1 MGNEG
6 LAKVATKP
14 LCEALEDDLRIRN
27 RLSTAHLGATLL
39 EVVSSLQQLTLYI
52 ETLDRIAKNYI
63 IGNFGIENKEMK
75 YTVTVGSS
83 RMIAGYVVKAHIM
96 DLRRIVELNL
106 LFLKVKEVE
115 EASLCRDLDRVRDEL
130 KNSISE
136 NINLLKENVM
146 EVHYTLV
153 EFVQKLVVH
162 YEEQLFSN
170 SPS

>member
-1 MGNEG
+1 
-6 LAKVATKP
+6 
-14 LCEALEDDLRIRN
+14 
-27 RLSTAHLGATLL
+27 
-39 EVVSSLQQLTLYI
+39 
-52 ETLDRIAKNYI
+52 
-63 IGNFGIENKEMK
+63 MK
-75 YTVTVGSS
+75 YTVTVGSNK
-83 RMIAGYVVKAHIM
+83 MITGYVVKAHIM
-96 DLRRIVELNL
+96 DLRKIVEMNL

-136 NINLLKENVM
+136 NITLLKENVM

-153 EFVQKLVVH
+153 EFVQKLIVH